1 MMIKPGIT
9 ELSRY
14 VDSRYTLVSM
24 AAKRARMISEE
35 QNSAEVYDPHAEK
48 PVTIAVNEIA
58 KGKVGY
64 VRSESIKK
72 AREWE
77 KEKAE
82 AMSNLAESDSNPFY
96 FTAADEVEAVAEELE
111 DIKLD
116 GASEETDAAETS
128 EDDEQTPEQGE

>member
-9 ELSRY
+9 ELSKY

-35 QNSAEVYDPHAEK
+35 QNTAENYDPFAEK
-48 PVTIAVNEIA
+48 SVTLAINEIA
-58 KGKVGY
+58 SGRVGY

-72 AREWE
+72 AKEWE

-82 AMSNLAESDSNPFY
+82 AMSNLAESDNNPFNL
-96 FTAADEVEAVAEELE
+96 TAADEVGAVAEELE
-111 DIKLD
+111 EIELDSADDI
-116 GASEETDAAETS
+116 S
-128 EDDEQTPEQGE
+128 EDIPADISGDTEE